1 MLGAGVAEM
10 AELGAEIAE
19 VAEVADGAG
28 VAEIAELVAQIA
40 EVAEAADGAVVA
52 EAASAHSAEAWG
64 EGRVYPRSVSLD
76 GPCIGCDSGGNSSR

>member
-40 EVAEAADGAVVA
+40 EVARRQRMVRL
-52 EAASAHSAEAWG
+52 SQRQPRPSAEAWG